1 MKTLAALLLLS
12 ACQAPKPAQTFDKRV
27 LVVFRDETPKSFTAS
42 LAGLIQPFTK
52 LILP

>member
-1 MKTLAALLLLS
+1 MKTLLALLLLTS
-12 ACQAPKPAQTFDKRV
+12 CQAPKPAQTFDKRV

-52 LILP
+52 LVIP